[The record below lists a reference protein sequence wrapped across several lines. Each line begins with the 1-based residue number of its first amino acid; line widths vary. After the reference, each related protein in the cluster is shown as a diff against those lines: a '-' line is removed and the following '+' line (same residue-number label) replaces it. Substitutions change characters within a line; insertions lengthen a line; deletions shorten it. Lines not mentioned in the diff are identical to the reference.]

1 MKATRSGLVSATGAE
16 SRAET
21 APAPATVVRLDSNH
35 GSSPCYRGDES
46 APGRSVQPGTGR
58 P

>member
-21 APAPATVVRLDSNH
+21 APATVVRPDSNH
-35 GSSPCYRGDES
+35 GSSPC
-46 APGRSVQPGTGR
+46 
-58 P
+58 